1 MAFTQEDVGVVRI
14 PSLSH
19 SSGIVYTKKSAQKYR
34 HLHMC
39 ILQLPDMTK
48 AGPFLGR
55 CIPPPPFDR
64 ANTKDSFLNNY
75 SIITWVNTIT
85 LVNTITQANVV
96 TQLIP

>member
-1 MAFTQEDVGVVRI
+1 
-14 PSLSH
+14 
-19 SSGIVYTKKSAQKYR
+19 
-34 HLHMC
+34 MC